1 MEEMHGDMMNQKS
14 GIYLVNKPKGIT
26 SNDLVQK
33 IKRKFGYKKVGHA
46 GTLDPLATGLMVILV
61 NQATKISNYVLE
73 NDKSY
78 NVVIKMFTQTD
89 SFDITGKVIEEM
101 EPVKLSKTLL
111 KETVEFQYPPIY
123 SAIKVNGKKL
133 YEYARQNKEV
143 KIEPR
148 IITINHCKLVNYDA
162 KNNEIVL
169 DIDCSKGTYIRSFVN
184 DFMHKMNLIGT
195 VKELQRTKMQ
205 IVDINLT
212 ENKPFLDEKTIA
224 CIGFFDGIH
233 KVHEKILRKA
243 ANIAKRKKLKLVV
256 ITFDKKI
263 RDYLQHKNTA
273 IQKNR
278 LKYALIDR
286 LVAPSF
292 IFEIQVSTKV
302 TKVSSAFFMSYIKNV
317 LNVQRIVVG
326 NDFRFGEKASGNI
339 NDLKNFFGAR
349 NVTVFRRR
357 KKYSSSR
364 IKELLQAK
372 QYRQVKK
379 ITNNLNIDE

>member
-1 MEEMHGDMMNQKS
+1 
-14 GIYLVNKPKGIT
+14 
-26 SNDLVQK
+26 
-33 IKRKFGYKKVGHA
+33 
-46 GTLDPLATGLMVILV
+46 
-61 NQATKISNYVLE
+61 
-73 NDKSY
+73 
-78 NVVIKMFTQTD
+78 
-89 SFDITGKVIEEM
+89 
-101 EPVKLSKTLL
+101 
-111 KETVEFQYPPIY
+111 
-123 SAIKVNGKKL
+123 
-133 YEYARQNKEV
+133 
-143 KIEPR
+143 
-148 IITINHCKLVNYDA
+148 
-162 KNNEIVL
+162 
-169 DIDCSKGTYIRSFVN
+169 
-184 DFMHKMNLIGT
+184 
-195 VKELQRTKMQ
+195 MQ

-263 RDYLQHKNTA
+263 RDFLQQKNTT

-292 IFEIQVSTKV
+292 VFEIQVSTKV